1 MSRSAT
7 SKRLIGILLLCLWP
21 TLAFPGDTRV
31 PTQATAA
38 RKTVVPD
45 SKQLEK
51 DLQLLNWKQFRWVI
65 ESVPRLK
72 AGVEAYGPMGWKYV
86 QAKYPTYPWRNSID
100 KLDASEKGQLVDL
113 ILRARKIR

>member
-1 MSRSAT
+1 MSRFIT
-7 SKRLIGILLLCLWP
+7 HKRLAGIVLLGLWP
-21 TLAFPGDTRV
+21 ILAFPAEVRSPVPPRV
-31 PTQATAA
+31 AP
-38 RKTVVPD
+38 KTVIPD

-51 DLQLLNWKQFRWVI
+51 DLQLLSWKQFRWVV

-86 QAKYPTYPWRNSID
+86 QAKYPTYPWKNSID
-100 KLDASEKGQLVDL
+100 KLDSSEKRQLVDL